1 MPRKLHPSSKINCQ
15 VITSIK
21 EREQS
26 IDGEAAIFTSHRW
39 NCKVGVGRNGTRKP
53 SNTLEG
59 TYKQVLR
66 GCMFTKLRLFNF
78 EISNVKVQRACRM

>member
-1 MPRKLHPSSKINCQ
+1 MKVNTLLYLQIREKMPRKLHPSSKINCQ

-39 NCKVGVGRNGTRKP
+39 NCTVGVGRNGTHF
-53 SNTLEG
+53 S
-59 TYKQVLR
+59 
-66 GCMFTKLRLFNF
+66 
-78 EISNVKVQRACRM
+78 